1 MEAAVPLNIK
11 RQEADRAAR
20 ELAELTGESITQAVI
35 RSVEERLARERSR
48 RAAGNA
54 RRELLRIGE
63 RYRSSPVIDDRRGD
77 EMLGYAEHGL
87 PSG

>member
-1 MEAAVPLNIK
+1 MEAVVPLNIK
-11 RQEADRAAR
+11 SREADRAAR
-20 ELAELTGESITQAVI
+20 ELAELTGETITEAVI
-35 RSVEERLARERSR
+35 RSVEERLERERSR

-63 RYRSSPVIDDRRGD
+63 RYRSLPVIDDRRAD
-77 EMLGYAEHGL
+77 DILGYDERGL